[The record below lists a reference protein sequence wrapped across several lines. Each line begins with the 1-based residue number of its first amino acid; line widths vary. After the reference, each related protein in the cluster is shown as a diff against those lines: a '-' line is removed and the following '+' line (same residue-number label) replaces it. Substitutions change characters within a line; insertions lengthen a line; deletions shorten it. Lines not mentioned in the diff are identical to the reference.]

1 MLKSA
6 NKNKRCG
13 KANVANKKGEKEK
26 EFMCVQRL
34 SNQVSDKQQKYQRIG
49 ATDFIRYPFEH
60 CMLEK
65 KFL

>member
-13 KANVANKKGEKEK
+13 KANVANKKREEEK
-26 EFMCVQRL
+26 EFMCFQRL
-34 SNQVSDKQQKYQRIG
+34 SKQVSDKQQKYQRIG
-49 ATDFIRYPFEH
+49 ATDFIRYPFGH

>member
-13 KANVANKKGEKEK
+13 KANVANKKAEEEK
-26 EFMCVQRL
+26 EFIYFQRL

-49 ATDFIRYPFEH
+49 ATDFIRYPFGH

>member
-1 MLKSA
+1 MLKAA

-13 KANVANKKGEKEK
+13 KANVANKKGEEEK
-26 EFMCVQRL
+26 EFICVQRL

-49 ATDFIRYPFEH
+49 ATGFIRYPFGH
-60 CMLEK
+60 CTLEK